1 MTERLRVG
9 YSHKISQQL
18 GNGDFDTASLSSEWE
33 FDLPDGADI
42 QGEYGKA
49 YALLRTVVDGYL
61 ETMPMPEVEARPKF
75 VNNTAVLPGE
85 TIQPKERPSL
95 TSTITETAQDH
106 GEISLEREYYFQNA
120 RVWEVKKGTA
130 KTGNKWAIVRIG
142 AKGQIPGTGYAY
154 MKSFQPSIVSKLSAL
169 EEGNHVDVSGRFEPQ
184 RDNPERFDFIPS
196 TIERVT
202 DVRAS

>member
-18 GNGDFDTASLSSEWE
+18 GDGEFDTAALMSEWE

-61 ETMPMPEVEARPKF
+61 ETMPMPEVEARPQPKV
-75 VNNTAVLPGE
+75 VNNVATMPGE
-85 TIQPKERPSL
+85 SIQPKERPSL
-95 TSTITETAQDH
+95 ATTVTQVAQDH
-106 GEISLEREYYFQNA
+106 GEINLEKEYLFQNA
-120 RVWEVKKGTA
+120 KVWSVQSGTA

-154 MKSFQPSIVSKLSAL
+154 VKSFQPSMANKLAAL
-169 EEGNHVDVSGRFEPQ
+169 TEGDYVDVSGKYEPQ
-184 RDNPERFDFIPS
+184 RDNPDRFDFIPS
-196 TIERVT
+196 TLDKVSL
-202 DVRAS
+202 VG